1 MIYSWLIKYTIL
13 FGGIGVVLFMLYA
26 YGNYS
31 GRNHVQALWDSEKAA
46 TLAITSRA
54 MNERIAENQAARIQS
69 ASDNK
74 KLKEDY
80 DKKIIDLGRRRH
92 DGLYFNRAA
101 ACGGAAVSAAG
112 TAAGRVN
119 DPAARVRLP
128 GPAEQNLRA
137 LADDANVC
145 SIRLKAL
152 QSWAAGVGG

>member
-1 MIYSWLIKYTIL
+1 MISSWLIKYTIL
-13 FGGIGVVLFMLYA
+13 LGGIGVVLFMLYA

-31 GRNHVQALWDSEKAA
+31 GRNHVQALWDIEKAA

-54 MNERIAENQAARIQS
+54 MNERIAENEAARIQS
-69 ASDNK
+69 ASVNK

-80 DKKIIDLGRRRH
+80 DKKIIDLVRRRH
-92 DGLYFNRAA
+92 DGLYLNRAS

-112 TAAGRVN
+112 TAAGRAN

-128 GPAEQNLRA
+128 GPVEQDIRA

-145 SIRLKAL
+145 AYRLVGL
-152 QSWAAGVGG
+152 QAWVAANCK